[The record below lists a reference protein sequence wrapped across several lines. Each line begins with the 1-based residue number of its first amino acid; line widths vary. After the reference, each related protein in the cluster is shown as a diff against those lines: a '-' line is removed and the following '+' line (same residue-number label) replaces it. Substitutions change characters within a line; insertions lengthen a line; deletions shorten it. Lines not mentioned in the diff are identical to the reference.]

1 MLRSLSSL
9 FTMEGV
15 LQILYRVPAILVALS
30 FHEWAHA
37 WAAYRRGDPTAR
49 NLGRM
54 TLNPIAHI
62 DPLGLIMLLLVR
74 FGWAKPVPINPRN
87 FQNPRRDEIYVSL
100 AGVTVNLLLAFVSY
114 GLLYATWLLEVY
126 NVALQQILINFYF
139 INLGLLVFNLVPIP
153 PLDGY
158 HVFRNLLIRP
168 LGYQFFAFL
177 DRYGSY
183 ILIVLL
189 LTGVLTGLIS
199 AVIGWIAL
207 GMDAVWGALF
217 GLFL

>member
-1 MLRSLSSL
+1 
-9 FTMEGV
+9 MEGV

-87 FQNPRRDEIYVSL
+87 FRNPRRDEIYVSL

-126 NVALQQILINFYF
+126 NVALQQILVNFYF

-168 LGYQFFAFL
+168 LGFRFFAFL